1 MKLLYPA
8 IIKEEEGRFFVS
20 FPDLDEAITEGETL
34 EEALHNAEEV
44 LTLTLEGRYD
54 EKQKIPKPTQHIKN
68 AYWIAPA
75 LRVQCALLLRLARND
90 APLAKFARALD
101 TSWPAVARLENPRH
115 TPNLKQ
121 LEKMANAL
129 GKRIIIDVVN
139 ENMHSTH

>member
-8 IIKEEEGRFFVS
+8 LIQEEDGRFFVS
-20 FPDLDEAITEGETL
+20 FPDLAEAATEGETL
-34 EEALHNAEEV
+34 EEALHHAEEV

-54 EKQKIPKPTQHIKN
+54 EKQPIPKPSPHINN

-90 APLAKFARALD
+90 VPLAKFARALE

-115 TPNLKQ
+115 TPNLRQ
-121 LEKMANAL
+121 LEKMASAL

-139 ENMHSTH
+139 ENMHSPY